1 MWPGSR
7 SVRMSALGS
16 ALSWDGRVACGSRWR
31 RHAGVEL
38 KQHIKPPPGF
48 ERQHAVSNLV
58 DIVFPHHIAALRA
71 EGNAHARKE
80 QSEVVINLGRR
91 RHRRAWVARGVLLP
105 DGDRRSDAFDFVNVR
120 LLHALQEL
128 P

>member
-71 EGNAHARKE
+71 EGNG
-80 QSEVVINLGRR
+80 QLGSLVDIRR
-91 RHRRAWVARGVLLP
+91 IPKGFNQRTAIPHLAIEHS
-105 DGDRRSDAFDFVNVR
+105 RSR
-120 LLHALQEL
+120 
-128 P
+128 